1 MKCAEIRHRE
11 LTPEDA
17 CILRE
22 ATLMNI
28 NWLGDRFTM
37 QDVLK
42 IPELSHYTIVDPDRG
57 DYGIVALQDQQWVGV
72 VWVLF
77 LPQDDPG
84 FGFVA
89 SGIGE
94 LSICVRP
101 EMRGAGIGI
110 ELLQRSIAV
119 ARTRGEWKTQRRRRK
134 SSAETLREM
143 WICRCGWKYRS
154 RNHGSGA
161 VEGAP

>member
-101 EMRGAGIGI
+101 GMRGAGIGT
-110 ELLQRSIAV
+110 ELLQRSIVV
-119 ARTRGEWKTQRRRRK
+119 ARTRGERK
-134 SSAETLREM
+134 ITLSVEEGNPARKLYEK
-143 WICRCGWKYRS
+143 CGFADAGG
-154 RNHGSGA
+154 NTDPGTMIL
-161 VEGAP
+161 EL